1 MAARKMTFSLPEDL
15 ASKFVRRVPSRERS
29 QFISR
34 ALEQRLSAE
43 DQELI
48 EACLEANSDAD
59 TQAIES
65 EFDGLGDD
73 IAESW
78 DDAPSR

>member
-1 MAARKMTFSLPEDL
+1 MTFSLPEDL

-48 EACLEANSDAD
+48 EACLEANNDPD
-59 TQAIES
+59 IQAIES
-65 EFDGLGDD
+65 EFDRLEDD
-73 IAESW
+73 IDEPWSHT
-78 DDAPSR
+78 PSR